1 MIGTSGRQ
9 RTPAS
14 SLDNFLMVV
23 PAEVVAKQFG
33 VITASIISKVRA
45 YDEESRSLAAM
56 RDALLPKLMDG
67 EIDV

>member
-1 MIGTSGRQ
+1 
-9 RTPAS
+9 
-14 SLDNFLMVV
+14 MVV